1 MNDEKLPRWR
11 MELSAFQ
18 IEEEV
23 RGSGLAKN
31 FVCLWVIKEWKG
43 MKWCWRLRGREV
55 TEVDSKQ
62 GYDSTWFIF
71 FKITAAPL

>member
-11 MELSAFQ
+11 MELRAFQ
-18 IEEEV
+18 IEKEV

-31 FVCLWVIKEWKG
+31 LVYLWVRKEWKG

-62 GYDSTWFIF
+62 GYDSIWFIF

>member
-1 MNDEKLPRWR
+1 
-11 MELSAFQ
+11 
-18 IEEEV
+18 
-23 RGSGLAKN
+23 
-31 FVCLWVIKEWKG
+31 